1 MSLCFTFALLAVE
14 LLSATFVCL
23 SYVSWSSCA
32 AAYFTLFSFCSC
44 LSCPSFLSFPFCC
57 LLFFSFLYS
66 FHSSFLF
73 GLKSFRLSLF
83 RLFPTFYC
91 FRRSLFHALKILEV
105 YIPSKKYLSASIGLL
120 SSARASLIVL
130 LAKRSLGRL
139 CVDHGER
146 PQAERSC

>member
-1 MSLCFTFALLAVE
+1 MRFLLSSVCLLRVFVFLMFPGLIALLLI
-14 LLSATFVCL
+14 LLAFSVC
-23 SYVSWSSCA
+23 S
-32 AAYFTLFSFCSC
+32 FSI
-44 LSCPSFLSFPFCC
+44 CPSFLSFPFCC